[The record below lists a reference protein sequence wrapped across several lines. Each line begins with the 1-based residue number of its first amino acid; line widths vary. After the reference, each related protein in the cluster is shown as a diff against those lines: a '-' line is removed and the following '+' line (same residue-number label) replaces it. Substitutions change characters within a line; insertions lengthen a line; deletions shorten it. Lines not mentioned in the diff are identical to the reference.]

1 MTIFFWIQI
10 LYIFQT
16 LEECAGE
23 AQAAVSEELRGGGA
37 GGAGGR
43 QGPREPQHHPG
54 GRGQAGGGEYVA
66 ENEDGKMPFK
76 HLI

>member
-1 MTIFFWIQI
+1 M
-10 LYIFQT
+10 
-16 LEECAGE
+16 
-23 AQAAVSEELRGGGA
+23 SEELRGGGA

-54 GRGQAGGGEYVA
+54 GRGQTGRGDYVA
-66 ENEDGKMPFK
+66 ENEDEKMPFK

>member
-1 MTIFFWIQI
+1 M
-10 LYIFQT
+10 
-16 LEECAGE
+16 
-23 AQAAVSEELRGGGA
+23 SEELRGGGA

-66 ENEDGKMPFK
+66 ENEDEKMLFK